1 MQLILWISGKTYSE
15 MTSYDQPFLVENIR
29 FEITPGGHVTIWFDL
44 SGARFAEP
52 EAMTNILVDL
62 DDFLAD
68 LSLHFPALHA
78 QARGN
83 AVQKSVLRHDRML
96 ERLDAGAIDWPDQLH
111 GFVERRFDLDQTE
124 TERIGWLHDRR
135 RRAADADWER
145 LTKKAASPDPSWD
158 EVANRLID
166 GMNTAVM
173 ELYPELLETD
183 AGTNSRL
190 REILESHMGRLANEV
205 VGLVQEERKQV
216 DI

>member
-1 MQLILWISGKTYSE
+1 
-15 MTSYDQPFLVENIR
+15 MTSYEQPFLVENIR
-29 FEITPGGHVTIWFDL
+29 FEITPGGHATIWFDL
-44 SGARFAEP
+44 SGARFVEP

-83 AVQKSVLRHDRML
+83 SLQKSASRHDRML
-96 ERLDAGAIDWPDQLH
+96 ERLEAEAINWPDQLH
-111 GFVERRFDLDQTE
+111 GFVERQFDLEQTE
-124 TERIGWLHDRR
+124 NERVGWLHDRQ

-145 LTKKAASPDPSWD
+145 LTKKSTSDDPSWD

-166 GMNTAVM
+166 GMNAAVM
-173 ELYPELLETD
+173 ELYPELLDTD
-183 AGTNSRL
+183 ADTNNRL

-205 VGLVQEERKQV
+205 VGLVQEGRKKGEKV
-216 DI
+216 IGGH